1 MVTGGAGGILLAAAI
16 AHGHH
21 QIDHQLFKE
30 TRGKAQDLGKQV
42 ITWTV
47 RDDEART
54 ITANNADQM
63 TFEGFDPREPLTA

>member
-1 MVTGGAGGILLAAAI
+1 LPAGRWSRAQPVFLDDAIDAAIALVTGGAGGILLAAAI

-42 ITWTV
+42 IGKGAIDG
-47 RDDEART
+47 R
-54 ITANNADQM
+54 
-63 TFEGFDPREPLTA
+63 